1 MATRA
6 EFIATMV
13 SEITGTYSHALPV
26 KSPLKE
32 LAGLC
37 YDAIKFKGEA
47 TAAEVA
53 ALEDTKNGDTYS
65 IITSGGALNTGA
77 DEITTAVGDTV
88 TYDEENGLW
97 QFLTNKATADL
108 CYDAV
113 KFKGEAT
120 ATEVAALVGPKNGDT
135 YRIVT
140 SGGDLNTGEEDKI
153 TTAVGDTVTYDEE
166 NGLWQFLTIKYT
178 TD

>member
-37 YDAIKFKGEA
+37 YDSVKFKGEA
-47 TAAEVA
+47 TGAEVA
-53 ALEDTKNGDTYS
+53 ALEDPKNGDTYR
-65 IITSGGALNTGA
+65 IITTGGALNTGD

-88 TYDEENGLW
+88 TYDEENDLW
-97 QFLTNKATADL
+97 AFFNQ
-108 CYDAV
+108 
-113 KFKGEAT
+113 
-120 ATEVAALVGPKNGDT
+120 
-135 YRIVT
+135 
-140 SGGDLNTGEEDKI
+140 
-153 TTAVGDTVTYDEE
+153 
-166 NGLWQFLTIKYT
+166 KYT
-178 TD
+178 AG